1 MADNFPLVP
10 GSGPNIAASE
20 SGGVYTIE
28 VVIASNQSNVP
39 VAGHAKRF
47 DVALTL
53 DTNIYANGDVLAATQ
68 EVADVFLN
76 GNPAILYDLRVID
89 EDDQGTA
96 LDLLF
101 LRSNTSIGTE
111 NAAYAPTDA
120 MGEEIL
126 KKVAILAGDFT
137 DEGNWRAAAKSLV
150 DGIGCVLQPTTGTG
164 LYLAAVCRSGT
175 PTYTA
180 AGIRV
185 QFGVIQMG

>member
-1 MADNFPLVP
+1 MADVLRRVFGIIDKLYKDMGD
-10 GSGPNIAASE
+10 GSHA
-20 SGGVYTIE
+20 E
-28 VVIASNQSNVP
+28 VVAVGDIVS

-53 DTNIYANGDVLAATQ
+53 DTNIYASGDVLAATQ
-68 EVADVFLN
+68 EVANVFLN
-76 GNPAILYDLRVID
+76 GNPAVLYDLRVID

-111 NAAYAPTDA
+111 NAAYAPTDV
-120 MGEEIL
+120 MGREIL
-126 KKVAILAGDFT
+126 KKVSILAGDFT
-137 DEGNWRAAAKSLV
+137 DEGLWRAAAKSLV
-150 DGIGCVLQPTTGTG
+150 DGIGCVLEPTTGTS

-175 PTYTA
+175 PTQTA